1 MGNREETSKLSKT
14 DMSIIFDE
22 SRQTARRKVFDVIW
36 EMDLE
41 RQTGQLPSYRRDSS
55 YTA

>member
-1 MGNREETSKLSKT
+1 MGNREETNKLSKT

-41 RQTGQLPSYRRDSS
+41 RQTGQLPSYYRDSS
-55 YTA
+55 YPV